1 MGLFNNAS
9 NLLYSK
15 IIIIPALLI
24 AFTFHEY
31 AHALIADKLGDK
43 TPRFQ
48 GRLTLNPAAHI
59 DPVGFILAIFFIV
72 GWAKPVQTNPS
83 AYKNRGKDDLKV
95 SLAGPIANFLVAI
108 VASIVLGIYVRF
120 TNGILPQG
128 LLVVLQD
135 MIIKIIFINVSIGLF
150 NLIPVPPLDGFSIL
164 RHINPKVFYEFQ
176 EKFYQYQMLILV
188 GIIFI
193 GGRVISVLSGVIGN
207 LLLRLAAIILYI

>member
-1 MGLFNNAS
+1 MGLFNSVN
-9 NLLYSK
+9 NLLYGK
-15 IIIIPALLI
+15 IVIIPALLI

-31 AHALIADKLGDK
+31 AHALVADKLGDK

-83 AYKNRGKDDLKV
+83 AYKNRSKDDLKV

-108 VASIVLGIYVRF
+108 VASIVLGLYIRF
-120 TNGILPQG
+120 TNGILSQG
-128 LLVVLQD
+128 LSKVLQE
-135 MIIKIIFINVSIGLF
+135 MIIQIIFINVSIGLF

-176 EKFYQYQMLILV
+176 EKFYQYQMLILI

-193 GGRVISVLSGVIGN
+193 GGRVISVLSGVIGD
-207 LLLRLAAIILYI
+207 LLLRLSSMIIYS